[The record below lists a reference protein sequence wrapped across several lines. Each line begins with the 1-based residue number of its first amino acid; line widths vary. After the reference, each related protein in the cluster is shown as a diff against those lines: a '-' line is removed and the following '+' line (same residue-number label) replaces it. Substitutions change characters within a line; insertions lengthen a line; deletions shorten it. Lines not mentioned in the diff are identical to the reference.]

1 MTTLA
6 TTAADQADNNHDSE
20 HVGLRLAPIDRPRGV
35 LVRLFNWMMRLR
47 FGKVMM
53 PSRVIYSR
61 WPTLLWRQLPLYHLL
76 ERGLTI
82 DHELRHLIEVQVS
95 ILNGCTFCA
104 DLHHANAK
112 LEGDGRSPGPSL
124 GEKLRAHERGTEG
137 VLHEREQTAL
147 AYVTEITRD
156 HLVSDATF
164 AALKSAFTEKE
175 IIEITW
181 VQAFTTYLNRMAVPL
196 GIGSDGFCAITDARM
211 RGQLRKE
218 PTRRA
223 DQNA

>member
-6 TTAADQADNNHDSE
+6 TAATGETHKNHESE
-20 HVGLRLAPIDRPRGV
+20 HAGLRLAPIDRTRGL
-35 LVRLFNWMMRLR
+35 LVRLFNWFMRLR

-112 LEGDGRSPGPSL
+112 LEAGGKAGRETLGD
-124 GEKLRAHERGTEG
+124 KLRAFDRGMEG
-137 VLHEREQTAL
+137 VLDSREQAAL

-156 HLVSDATF
+156 HVVSDATF
-164 AALKSAFTEKE
+164 TTLKEVFAEQE
-175 IIEITW
+175 IIEVTW

-196 GIGSDGFCAITDARM
+196 GIGSDGFCAIADKKT
-211 RGQLRKE
+211 
-218 PTRRA
+218 TRR
-223 DQNA
+223 

>member
-6 TTAADQADNNHDSE
+6 TTATSHAAHNHDAE
-20 HVGLRLAPIDRPRGV
+20 HSGLRLAPIDRPRGL
-35 LVRLFNWMMRLR
+35 LVRLFNWVMRLR

-82 DHELRHLIEVQVS
+82 DNELRHLIEVQVS

-112 LEGDGRSPGPSL
+112 LEGDGKSTGRTL
-124 GEKLRAHERGTEG
+124 GEKLGDFERRIDA
-137 VLHEREQTAL
+137 VLHKREQTAL

-156 HLVSDATF
+156 HVVSDATF
-164 AALKSAFTEKE
+164 AALKSVFTEEE

-196 GIGSDGFCAITDARM
+196 GIGSDGFCAIADARAIH
-211 RGQLRKE
+211 R
-218 PTRRA
+218 
-223 DQNA
+223 